1 MLSRLFFVFAIL
13 MGVSPTLLVHAQE
26 MDPANHDVYDSSSGG
41 YAPITPDKTLN
52 VNSAA
57 KYGVLG
63 NIGRPVTG
71 GSSVAASDFQLDDTA
86 IGGLLHGDANSARE
100 RTELMGCSAM
110 DYHASAITSL
120 NTNEDHV
127 REYVDSPMGTFMLTT
142 LLNSP
147 AIASTFNSVE
157 AFGAKRVQ
165 LMQDRC
171 QAMQADATVSAE
183 GMMRWQALQ
192 ACVAEN
198 ANLDT
203 GGTVSSSG
211 SMRSEDEAVS
221 IAIAYRTCLY
231 GSQGQDGTFS
241 SDSVQAFGPGGAD
254 VAPSAATSLEGAMR
268 EHVLMFDGDEPSLW
282 TGTLFHA
289 LRNTAFCEMEGGG
302 AETAQTGATAGSR
315 CALLAAIPNVRW
327 CAGSQKYNRECLDD
341 GKVRMSRA
349 TFTPQQ
355 VFDLIFAFSELELG
369 YRDAYTR
376 WLIEEAGTP
385 LAEEIAI
392 KGESIY
398 NPMVA
403 RPVDDTGVSQ
413 RTDEVKLFSGCIA
426 GGISG
431 TTLTGAEDFNE
442 YIDRAINLD
451 TNDDLDAGTTVSFFG
466 GTTLGSLQ
474 SSPGV
479 TPPSI
484 FSVLT
489 SGMLDDS
496 GIAGQRSA
504 NIRADLTGNMYNTS
518 TFPYIVATATRCV
531 MKHQTRLSLM
541 DHIKLTELADEEKV
555 GAMLAIRMNIAQT
568 TTELMYRHIKEKLLF
583 AQLDMQN
590 GGSLSSRRAT
600 PPHVL
605 ASLDTLIKVIDNQL
619 EYMESLSERQ
629 TGMSNLLSVL
639 RRE

>member
-41 YAPITPDKTLN
+41 YAPITPGKALN

-289 LRNTAFCEMEGGG
+289 LRNTGFCIMEGGG
-302 AETAQTGATAGSR
+302 AETAFTSATGDAQ
-315 CALLAAIPNVRW
+315 CALMAAIPNVRW

-349 TFTPQQ
+349 TYTPQQ

-376 WLIEEAGTP
+376 WLIEEVGTP

-392 KGESIY
+392 KGENIY
-398 NPMVA
+398 NPMTG
-403 RPVDDTGVSQ
+403 RPVDDAGVTQ
-413 RTDEVKLFSGCIA
+413 RVDEVKLFSGCIS
-426 GGISG
+426 GGAIAND
-431 TTLTGAEDFNE
+431 AEDFNE

-451 TNDDLDAGTTVSFFG
+451 TTDDLDADTTVSFFG
-466 GTTLGSLQ
+466 GTTLGALQ
-474 SSPGV
+474 SAPAV
-479 TPPSI
+479 TPPDLYA
-484 FSVLT
+484 VLS
-489 SGMLDDS
+489 SGVLDDT
-496 GIAGQRSA
+496 GIAGQVSA
-504 NIRADLTGNMYNTS
+504 KIGSDLVDDMYHTRM
-518 TFPYIVATATRCV
+518 FAQMVVTATRCV

-541 DHIKLTELADEEKV
+541 DHIKLTELADEEKI